1 MTNSVLAK
9 TKATELNR
17 SDSAAS
23 GGVHDTPR
31 TDLYETDDEVVL
43 SCDLPGIMADD
54 IELRFDRGI
63 LSLRCQVKPR
73 PLAGH
78 DWGSEYGV
86 GDFYRSF
93 TIPVEVD
100 ATKFSAEYR
109 QGVLT
114 VQLPK
119 QERAKS
125 LKILVKA
132 G

>member
-9 TKATELNR
+9 TKTTELNG
-17 SDSAAS
+17 SDSVAT
-23 GGVHDTPR
+23 GGIHYTPR

-78 DWGSEYGV
+78 DLVSEYGV

-114 VQLPK
+114 VHLPN

>member
-23 GGVHDTPR
+23 GGVHYTPR

-78 DWGSEYGV
+78 DLVSE
-86 GDFYRSF
+86 
-93 TIPVEVD
+93 
-100 ATKFSAEYR
+100 
-109 QGVLT
+109 
-114 VQLPK
+114 
-119 QERAKS
+119 
-125 LKILVKA
+125 
-132 G
+132 

>member
-9 TKATELNR
+9 TKTTELNG
-17 SDSAAS
+17 SDSVAT
-23 GGVHDTPR
+23 GGVHYTPR

-78 DWGSEYGV
+78 DLVSEYGV

-114 VQLPK
+114 VHLPK

-125 LKILVKA
+125 LKILVKV